1 MASFVCNAVRVGVIG
16 ALGVGAAFLVAEAAQ
31 PGSARAIVKQAGHN
45 MSNAINSNIDDPV
58 ALREQLRDLE
68 SQYPKKIEAVRHDLA
83 ELEGQIAQF
92 ERELAVA
99 ERVVALADHDLGEM
113 QHLLAKAEDARSTHR
128 VVRVRFDN
136 ESMDVSEAYA
146 KAERIQQLRDS
157 YSVRAGEIDR
167 DLSFLNEQ
175 ESHFSELLTTLETE
189 RAQFQNQ
196 LWQLDQQIDAV
207 ARNERLLEILEKRQ
221 RTLDEMSPYSADSLE
236 QVTSRIASI
245 KAEQE
250 ARMES
255 LTRRSIEDEILGRAK
270 VQLDADSEAELTF
283 EAELDEIEVGE
294 PVGSYSGE
302 IEIRVPGLETN

>member
-1 MASFVCNAVRVGVIG
+1 MAGFVCNAVRVGVIG

-45 MSNAINSNIDDPV
+45 VSTAINSNIDDPV

-68 SQYPKKIEAVRHDLA
+68 SQYPKKIEAVRNDLA

-99 ERVVALADHDLGEM
+99 ERVVALADQDLGEM

-128 VVRVRFDN
+128 IVRVRFDN
-136 ESMDVSEAYA
+136 ESMDMSEAYA

-157 YSVRAGEIDR
+157 YSVRAEEINR
-167 DLSFLNEQ
+167 DLTFLSEQ
-175 ESHFSELLTTLETE
+175 ESHFGELLTTLETE

-221 RTLDEMSPYSADSLE
+221 QTLDEMSPYSADSLD

-250 ARMES
+250 ARMEA
-255 LTRRSIEDEILGRAK
+255 LTRRSIEDEILDRAT
-270 VQLDADSEAELTF
+270 VQLDAASEAEITF

-294 PVGSYSGE
+294 PVGRDFE
-302 IEIRVPGLETN
+302 VRLPGLETN

>member
-1 MASFVCNAVRVGVIG
+1 MAGFVCNAVRVGVIG

-45 MSNAINSNIDDPV
+45 VSSVVNSTIDDPV

-68 SQYPKKIEAVRHDLA
+68 NQYPKKIEAVRGDLA

-99 ERVVALADHDLGEM
+99 ERVVALADADLGEM

-128 VVRVRFDN
+128 LVRVRFDN
-136 ESMDVSEAYA
+136 ESMDLSEAYA
-146 KAERIQQLRDS
+146 KAERIRQLRDS
-157 YSVRAGEIDR
+157 YATRAGEIER

-175 ESHFSELLTTLETE
+175 QAHFGELLTTLETE

-236 QVTSRIASI
+236 QVTSRIANI

-255 LTRRSIEDEILGRAK
+255 LTRRSIEDEIVGRAR
-270 VQLDADSEAELTF
+270 VQLDADSEARMTF

-294 PVGSYSGE
+294 PTGGE
-302 IEIRVPGLETN
+302 FEVRLPGVDSN